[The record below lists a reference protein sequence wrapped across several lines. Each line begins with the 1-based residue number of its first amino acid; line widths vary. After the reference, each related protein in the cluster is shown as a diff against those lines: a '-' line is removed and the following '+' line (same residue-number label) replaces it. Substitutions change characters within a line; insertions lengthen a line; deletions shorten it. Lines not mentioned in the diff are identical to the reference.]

1 MIFSPKRAAAAAAAA
16 ANATSSSSAPPHYR
30 HRAAPHTPSLSTSAS
45 PTSASPFSTS
55 SSLPAASSA
64 PPPPRRCL
72 PVRHALSCARRF
84 FSFPSRR
91 AAVFSAIDLV
101 FICMLLYALRF
112 LWHFLYVRPH
122 FRIEGA
128 VDPMR
133 LQLWSRVHRSQ
144 WHDRTRPLIDLIVRP
159 RGAPHVGLHSQIL
172 FVCIIRFFQALLSD
186 FFNGLVTSATH
197 AHTFFI
203 FSFSWR
209 PAVSFRVW

>member
-1 MIFSPKRAAAAAAAA
+1 MIFSPKRAAAAAAND
-16 ANATSSSSAPPHYR
+16 ANRGSHTSTSATTASGTGAGSVSFATSASPPYYR
-30 HRAAPHTPSLSTSAS
+30 HRAVPHTPSLLSSAS
-45 PTSASPFSTS
+45 SFLPSPFSTS
-55 SSLPAASSA
+55 TSFSSASSA

-133 LQLWSRVHRSQ
+133 LQLWSRMHRAQ

-159 RGAPHVGLHSQIL
+159 DGAPP
-172 FVCIIRFFQALLSD
+172 
-186 FFNGLVTSATH
+186 T
-197 AHTFFI
+197 
-203 FSFSWR
+203 
-209 PAVSFRVW
+209 